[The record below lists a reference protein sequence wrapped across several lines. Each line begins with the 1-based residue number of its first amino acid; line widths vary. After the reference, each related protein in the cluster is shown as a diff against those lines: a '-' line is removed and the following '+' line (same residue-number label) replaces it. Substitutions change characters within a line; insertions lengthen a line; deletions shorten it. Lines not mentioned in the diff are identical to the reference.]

1 MFYAIMTPE
10 MVIWWAMRQWLGAGD
25 IAKRHKDKGWKRIHG
40 YFVQMGGFVL
50 YQGKTALYPLS
61 IAEMETLERAG
72 KMEWPETTSE
82 DIEDRSKGDYLAK
95 GVVIL
100 QSLWFVTQCIARAV
114 NHIMLT
120 ELELST
126 AGFAV
131 LNGVMYFYWWNKP
144 LDVRVPIRVQLL
156 QPERTSRVHGEMIT
170 GEGDS
175 TDEVL
180 YTGPASP
187 GVISPFHRD
196 VEARL
201 VGPYST
207 VPVIGDHRNWLSKA
221 TDNFSRDVHIHG
233 ILWTLWN
240 RILYR
245 PFAVLLGPLRDMGVQ
260 LDLDKSRHHVP
271 TFHASGTDGHYD
283 RFSIVAVAVVF
294 GAIHCLAWS
303 FHFATRGEQFIWR
316 VASLSIASVP
326 VAMFACVW
334 ILPFDIAEF
343 ITILL
348 GLAYILARGALLVL
362 AVTQLRSLPA
372 SAFDTVNWT
381 TLIPHL

>member
-1 MFYAIMTPE
+1 
-10 MVIWWAMRQWLGAGD
+10 
-25 IAKRHKDKGWKRIHG
+25 
-40 YFVQMGGFVL
+40 MGGFVL
-50 YQGKTALYPLS
+50 YQGKTVLHPLS

-72 KMEWPETTSE
+72 RIEWPETTSA

-95 GVVIL
+95 GLVIL
-100 QSLWFVTQCIARAV
+100 QSLWFVTQSIARAV
-114 NHIMLT
+114 NHITLT
-120 ELELST
+120 ELELAT

-144 LDVRVPIRVQLL
+144 LDVCVPIRVQLL
-156 QPERTSRVHGEMIT
+156 QPERTTRVHGDMTT
-170 GEGDS
+170 GQDS
-175 TDEVL
+175 TNEIL

-201 VGPYST
+201 FGPYSS
-207 VPVIGDHRNWLSKA
+207 VPATGDHRNWLYEA
-221 TDNFSRDVHIHG
+221 TDNFSRDVHSHG

-245 PFAVLLGPLRDMGVQ
+245 PFAALLGPLRDMGVQ
-260 LDLDKSRHHVP
+260 LDVDKSHHYVP

-283 RFSIVAVAVVF
+283 RFSIVGVAVVF

-303 FHFATRGEQFIWR
+303 FHFATRGEQLTWR

-334 ILPFDIAEF
+334 MLPFDIAEF
-343 ITILL
+343 TTILL
-348 GLAYILARGALLVL
+348 GIVYILARGALLVL
-362 AVTQLRSLPA
+362 ALMELRALPA

-381 TLIPHL
+381 TFIPHL

>member
-1 MFYAIMTPE
+1 
-10 MVIWWAMRQWLGAGD
+10 
-25 IAKRHKDKGWKRIHG
+25 
-40 YFVQMGGFVL
+40 MGGFVL

-61 IAEMETLERAG
+61 IAEMETLEREG

-120 ELELST
+120 ELELAT

-131 LNGVMYFYWWNKP
+131 LNGIMYFYWWNKP

-156 QPERTSRVHGEMIT
+156 QPERTSRVHGDMIA
-170 GEGDS
+170 GQGDS

-201 VGPYST
+201 FDPHSS
-207 VPVIGDHRNWLSKA
+207 VPVIGDQRNWLSKA
-221 TDNFSRDVHIHG
+221 TDNFSRDVHIRG

-245 PFAVLLGPLRDMGVQ
+245 PFAGLLGPLRDMGVQ
-260 LDLDKSRHHVP
+260 LDLDKSRHYVP
-271 TFHASGTDGHYD
+271 TFHASGTDGHYA
-283 RFSIVAVAVVF
+283 RLSIVAVAVVF
-294 GAIHCLAWS
+294 GAIHCLAWT
-303 FHFATRGEQFIWR
+303 FHFATRCEQLLWR
-316 VASLSIASVP
+316 VTSLSIASVP

-334 ILPFDIAEF
+334 TLPFDIAEF

-348 GLAYILARGALLVL
+348 GLVYILARGALLVL
-362 AVTQLRSLPA
+362 ALMQLRSLPA

-381 TLIPHL
+381 TFIPHL